1 MVEILGDADKR
12 NNHTSILSESIL
24 FILLILFINQLL
36 ISLIIKLKKKL
47 SESEHSSFKRLKSLI
62 TQILQPTIVTT
73 SIGIIA
79 GYFLSY
85 FNYEGALS
93 EIKKSFSDLFMIVL
107 LPPILFE
114 SAINM
119 KQKVFFKNI
128 GTIVCL
134 AILVTLCTTT
144 ILTILVYQ
152 MADSGM
158 FYMSL
163 RGAISFGAMIS
174 ATDPVAV
181 LSIFKEQR
189 VKKGFYILLFGESIL
204 NDAISLILYD
214 TVNNPKLK
222 HEKYYNHIFNNTIY
236 FVQTLIIS
244 VLIGFLLGAISL
256 LIIRFHQKEEIVEI
270 DPTDLKLN

>member
-1 MVEILGDADKR
+1 
-12 NNHTSILSESIL
+12 
-24 FILLILFINQLL
+24 
-36 ISLIIKLKKKL
+36 
-47 SESEHSSFKRLKSLI
+47 
-62 TQILQPTIVTT
+62 
-73 SIGIIA
+73 
-79 GYFLSY
+79 
-85 FNYEGALS
+85 
-93 EIKKSFSDLFMIVL
+93 
-107 LPPILFE
+107 
-114 SAINM
+114 
-119 KQKVFFKNI
+119 
-128 GTIVCL
+128 
-134 AILVTLCTTT
+134 
-144 ILTILVYQ
+144 
-152 MADSGM
+152 
-158 FYMSL
+158 MSL